1 MEEVTNL
8 LGDLGGVELNA
19 LLAIELERKVDE
31 RRRIDRQTVAQD
43 VDDTDSGTTQRVGIG
58 GAIGGSPMAKI
69 PAMVSSLSAQATMQP
84 AVPSGSSSPAKR
96 GR

>member
-1 MEEVTNL
+1 MEEVANL

-19 LLAIELERKVDE
+19 LLTVELKGEVDE
-31 RRRIDRQTVAQD
+31 RRGIDRQTVAQD
-43 VDDTDSGTTQRVGIG
+43 VDDADSGTTQRVGSEEPV
-58 GAIGGSPMAKI
+58 GGSPMAKI